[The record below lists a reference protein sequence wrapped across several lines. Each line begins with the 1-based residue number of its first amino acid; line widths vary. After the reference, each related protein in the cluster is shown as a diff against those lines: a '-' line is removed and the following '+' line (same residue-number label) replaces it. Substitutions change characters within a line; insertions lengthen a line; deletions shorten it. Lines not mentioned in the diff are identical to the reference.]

1 MAQNTRQSRLFAAE
15 DYTVVYESYI
25 NANLQAYDYDTI
37 RSAMVDY
44 VRNNYPENYNDWI
57 ESSEFVALLDVV
69 AQFGHNLAFRIDLN
83 ARNNFI
89 STAQRQDSVYK
100 LAEFLGYSPR
110 RNVPA
115 FGEMKVVAVKT
126 NEPVIGSAGTSLGGK
141 EVRFET
147 TNNVNNI
154 DDFITV
160 VNSVL
165 QIGNQFGSPKKQTT
179 ISNVQT
185 QFYDLNNLAGQ
196 IKFSV
201 TGIANSSNSTYNIVS
216 TDLNDD
222 RFNEKT
228 PDPES
233 AFGIFYKNDGKGLG
247 SNATG
252 FFFAV
257 KQGELQFRDFQ
268 IDGPIDNQSLDI
280 NVDNINNSDVWVQ
293 TIDTAGNVVKNWT
306 KVDNTVGYSTIY
318 NSISR
323 GIRDIYSVK
332 TRQNNQ
338 VSIKFS
344 DRIFGN
350 VPRGIIRVWFR
361 VSENATYI
369 VRPDDLANKKVNVDY
384 VGLDGNTY
392 TATFTLQL
400 KRNITTAA
408 SNETLDNIRENAPR
422 VYAAQ
427 DRMVTADDYN
437 TIMQSQIAGVLK
449 VKSVN
454 RTFSGHSRYVDFTD
468 PTGTYS
474 SLNIFSKDATVYT
487 TNTVAAAYISAG
499 EPAERILDTYI
510 SNILGND
517 ELVNLYYIKYRD
529 SFANLKTSYAYSPT
543 IAVGPT
549 FGTDGFQWNTTGT
562 TANGATSGFV
572 RKTGESNVLRV
583 GKTQSSY
590 LRLFEVGSM
599 IKFVDS
605 AGKEYWT
612 RVINVYN
619 SGLGE
624 DFSGAQAGVPSGL
637 TQTGKGAITL
647 DKVIP
652 NGAIIDIIYPPFN
665 RQFTA
670 REKEL
675 ILAYVKAK
683 KTFSLQYDY
692 TVGAWNIDNTPPT
705 FDPNDPFPPVFDN
718 QTWVIYVKWNGISY
732 DVYSRNVKITLHS
745 EKTSFSNITNELEL
759 DEYTNKARRDAVE
772 FMGVVDGEYA
782 SLGKFYIYG
791 YSEDD
796 ISTSRNTVTLS
807 LVDGNKDNRPDNP
820 DALFYLL
827 GEDTITV
834 NSQLVNGKDNIRF
847 EWTHIPA
854 SNEIVDP
861 SFTNIIDVY
870 VLNTA
875 YDTEYRNWLK
885 TNIGTEPA
893 VPTSYELSR
902 QFESIVNKKTIS
914 DSIVYK
920 PVKYKTLFGPRAS
933 RSLQAKFRVIKIT
946 GSTVTDNEIRS
957 RVVAAIGD
965 FFALNN
971 WDFGETFYFTELAAY
986 VHKQLSGLIGSFV
999 IVPQGADS
1007 VFGDLFQITP
1017 NTDEMFIPDVSV
1029 TDIDIITSLTDTNI
1043 RAGI

>member
-1 MAQNTRQSRLFAAE
+1 MAQNTRQLRLFAAE

-37 RSAMVDY
+37 RTAMVEY

-57 ESSEFVALLDVV
+57 ESSEFVALLDLV

-89 STAQRQDSVYK
+89 STAERQDSVYK
-100 LAEFLGYSPR
+100 LAEFLGYQPR

-115 FGEMKVVAVKT
+115 FGDMKVIAVKT

-141 EVRFET
+141 DIRFET

-160 VNSVL
+160 MNSVL

-179 ISNVQT
+179 ISNIQT
-185 QFYDLNNLAGQ
+185 QFYDLNNVPGQ

-201 TGIANSSNSTYNIVS
+201 AGIANGSTSTYNIVS
-216 TDLNDD
+216 TDLYDD
-222 RFNEKT
+222 RFEEKA
-228 PDPES
+228 PDPQGS
-233 AFGIFYKNDGKGLG
+233 FGIVYKNDGKGLS

-252 FFFAV
+252 FFFSV
-257 KQGELQFRDFQ
+257 KQGELQFKDFQ
-268 IDGPIDNQSLDI
+268 IDNPIDNQSLDV

-293 TIDTAGNVVKNWT
+293 TIDTNGNVVKNWT
-306 KVDNTVGYSTIY
+306 KVDNAVGYSTVY

-323 GIRDIYSVK
+323 GIRDIFSVK

-338 VSIKFS
+338 ITIRFA
-344 DRIFGN
+344 DRMFGN
-350 VPRGIIRVWFR
+350 LPKGIIRVWHR
-361 VSENATYI
+361 VSENSTYV
-369 VRPDDLANKKVNVDY
+369 VRPDDLANKKINVGY
-384 VGLDGNTY
+384 IGLDGNQY

-400 KRNITTAA
+400 KQNIITAA

-437 TIMQSQIAGVLK
+437 TIIQSQTSGVLK
-449 VKSVN
+449 IKSIN

-474 SLNIFSKDATVYT
+474 SLDLFGKDATIYSTDTIATAFINSAESADRVL
-487 TNTVAAAYISAG
+487 AAYISNA
-499 EPAERILDTYI
+499 L
-510 SNILGND
+510 SND
-517 ELVNLYYIKYRD
+517 ELVNLYYTKYRD
-529 SFANLKTSYAYSPT
+529 SFYNLKQSYSYAPNIT
-543 IAVGPT
+543 VGAI
-549 FGTDGFQWNTTGT
+549 FGENGYQWNTTSNTSG
-562 TANGATSGFV
+562 GATSGFIKETG
-572 RKTGESNVLRV
+572 KTPVLRV
-583 GKTQSSY
+583 GKRQSNY
-590 LRLFEVGSM
+590 LRVFEVGAM
-599 IKFVDS
+599 VKFVDVT
-605 AGKEYWT
+605 GKHYWT
-612 RVINVYN
+612 RVVNVYN

-624 DFSGAQAGVPSGL
+624 DFTGVQAGIPSGL
-637 TQTGKGAITL
+637 TRAGLGAITL
-647 DKVIP
+647 DRVIP
-652 NGAIIDIIYPPFN
+652 NGSIIDVIYPPFN

-675 ILAYVKAK
+675 ILAYLKAK
-683 KTFSLQYDY
+683 KTFSLQYDFK
-692 TVGAWNIDNTPPT
+692 VGAWNINNTPPT
-705 FDPNDPFPPVFDN
+705 FNPNDPFPAVFTDT
-718 QTWVIYVKWNGISY
+718 TWVIYVKWNGISY
-732 DVYSRNVKITLHS
+732 DMYSRNVKIVLNS
-745 EKTSFSNITNELEL
+745 NKTSFSNITNELEL
-759 DEYTNKARRDAVE
+759 DEYTNKARRDIIE
-772 FMGVVDGEYA
+772 FMGVVDGEYT
-782 SLGKFYIYG
+782 SIGKFFIYG
-791 YSEDD
+791 YAEDD
-796 ISTSRNTVTLS
+796 ISTSRNTVELS
-807 LVDGNKDNRPDNP
+807 LVDGNKDKRPDNP
-820 DALFYLL
+820 DALFEII
-827 GEDTITV
+827 GSNFITIDSAT
-834 NSQLVNGKDNIRF
+834 VNGKENLRF

-870 VLNTA
+870 VLNST
-875 YDTEYRNWLK
+875 YDTEFRNWLK
-885 TNIGTEPA
+885 TGIGTEPV

-902 QFESIVNKKTIS
+902 QFASIEGKKTIS
-914 DSIVYK
+914 DSIIYK
-920 PVKYKTLFGPRAS
+920 PVKYKPLFGPRAE
-933 RSLQAKFRVIKIT
+933 RSLQAKFRVIKMT
-946 GSTVTDNEIRS
+946 GANVTDNEIRN
-957 RVVAAIGD
+957 RLVTAIGD

-971 WDFGETFYFTELAAY
+971 WDFGETFYFTELAAH
-986 VHKQLSGLIGSFV
+986 VHKQLAGLISSFV

-1029 TDIDIITSLTDTNI
+1029 TDIDIITSLTDANI